1 MIHSIAKRALV
12 AAGLFLAP
20 AVAADQPQSAD
31 TRLPETTAQDQRFAQ
46 IRGFFELKKSPLVDY
61 AAAFI
66 EAADKYSLDWRLLP
80 CLAQV
85 ESAGGRII
93 RNNNVFGWGNGRV
106 RFASVPESI
115 HIIAERLANGVS
127 YRNKTTEGKLRAYNP
142 RNRRY
147 ADHVLEM
154 MALIGP
160 AGAPAAAVTATLEAA
175 TAPAN

>member
-1 MIHSIAKRALV
+1 MIQSIAKRALF
-12 AAGLFLAP
+12 AAGLFLVP
-20 AVAADQPQSAD
+20 AVAADQPQQDAKA
-31 TRLPETTAQDQRFAQ
+31 PEPVQDQRFSQ
-46 IRGFFELKKSPLVDY
+46 VKSFFELKKSPLVDY
-61 AAAFI
+61 ASAFL

-106 RFASVPESI
+106 RFQSVQESI
-115 HIIAERLANGVS
+115 HLIAERLANGAS

>member
-1 MIHSIAKRALV
+1 MIQSIAKRALV

-20 AVAADQPQSAD
+20 AVAADQPQQDAKV
-31 TRLPETTAQDQRFAQ
+31 PETVQDQRFSQ
-46 IRGFFELKKSPLVDY
+46 VKGFFALKKSPLVEY
-61 AAAFI
+61 ASAFL

-106 RFASVPESI
+106 RFQSVQESI
-115 HIIAERLANGVS
+115 HLIAERLANGAS